1 MAGAQRHLIKIM
13 AATSKEDEILRQW
26 TPLILRTLLI
36 ISASVLVIGLMMM
49 AWSTPAY
56 YVQRFHA
63 AQHGSSHIR
72 QEWSQLGK
80 AALSGDPHSI
90 LMVGL
95 LVLTLVP
102 LGRVAFTFIL
112 FVTERDRIFALAT
125 AYVLA
130 ALILGVMLGRI
141 G

>member
-1 MAGAQRHLIKIM
+1 M
-13 AATSKEDEILRQW
+13 AAISKEDQILREW
-26 TPLILRTLLI
+26 TPIILRTLLI
-36 ISASVLVIGLMMM
+36 VSATVLVIGLVAM
-49 AWSTPAY
+49 ASSAPGY

-63 AQHGSSHIR
+63 AQHGRSNTR
-72 QEWSQLGK
+72 EEWSQLGG
-80 AALSGDPHSI
+80 AALTGDPHSI
-90 LMVGL
+90 MTIGL

-112 FVTERDRIFALAT
+112 FLRQGNRVFAVAT

-130 ALILGVMLGRI
+130 ALIAGVMLGRI

>member
-1 MAGAQRHLIKIM
+1 M
-13 AATSKEDEILRQW
+13 AAQTSREDEILREW
-26 TPLILRTLLI
+26 TPVILRMLLI
-36 ISASVLVIGLMMM
+36 ISATVLVLGLIIL
-49 AWSTPAY
+49 ARSEPGY
-56 YVQRFHA
+56 YVERFRA
-63 AQHGSSHIR
+63 AQHGKGQIR
-72 QEWSQLGK
+72 KEWAQLGK
-80 AALSGDPHSI
+80 AALRGDPHSV

-112 FVTERDRIFALAT
+112 FVKEGDRVFALAT
-125 AYVLA
+125 AYVLV

>member
-1 MAGAQRHLIKIM
+1 MDAQTR
-13 AATSKEDEILRQW
+13 EDRILRKW
-26 TPLILRTLLI
+26 TPLILRTLLMI
-36 ISASVLVIGLMMM
+36 AATTLIIGLIIM
-49 AWSTPAY
+49 ASAAPDY

-63 AQHGSSHIR
+63 AQHGTSHIR
-72 QEWSQLGK
+72 QEW
-80 AALSGDPHSI
+80 ALMGEPALHGDPHSI
-90 LMVGL
+90 LMLGL

-112 FVTERDRIFALAT
+112 FVSEKDRIFTLAT

-130 ALILGVMLGRI
+130 ALITGVMLGRI

>member
-1 MAGAQRHLIKIM
+1 MGRK
-13 AATSKEDEILRQW
+13 TSREDEILREW

-36 ISASVLVIGLMMM
+36 MSATLLIVGLILVVYSSPG
-49 AWSTPAY
+49 Y
-56 YVQRFHA
+56 YVERFHA
-63 AQHGSSHIR
+63 AQHGRKQIR
-72 QEWSQLGK
+72 TEWAQLGE
-80 AALSGDPHSI
+80 AALSGDPHSV
-90 LMVGL
+90 LMLGL

-112 FVTERDRIFALAT
+112 FAKERDRIFALAT